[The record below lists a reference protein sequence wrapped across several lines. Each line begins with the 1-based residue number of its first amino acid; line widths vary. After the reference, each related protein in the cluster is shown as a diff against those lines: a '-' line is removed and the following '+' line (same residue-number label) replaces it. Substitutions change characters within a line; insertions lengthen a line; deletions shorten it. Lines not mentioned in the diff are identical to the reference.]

1 MVDTLISESFL
12 LLGLWSMMHGRKTQE
27 EGQLDTHTELQ
38 IPASVRFMVQGGL
51 KKGTRGEE
59 NRSGERR
66 VDRRTEIHAL
76 FSNVF

>member
-1 MVDTLISESFL
+1 MEGKHKRRDNLVDTKIRNL
-12 LLGLWSMMHGRKTQE
+12 
-27 EGQLDTHTELQ
+27 
-38 IPASVRFMVQGGL
+38 ASVRFMVKGAL

-59 NRSGERR
+59 NKSGERR